1 MEIELSNEVEL
12 IRGRYERRKN
22 STQCNIYDPL
32 HSTPLLSMQELERSV
47 ADLFNRSGLLPLSD
61 KTVLEIGCGTGGIL
75 LMLLRFGFSPE
86 NMIGSEL
93 MEERAAIAI
102 HRLPKDVSVIVGDSS
117 ELNLPAD
124 SFDVVLQSTVFTSL
138 LDDDFQEKLA
148 RKMWSLV
155 KPGGGVLWYDFIYNN
170 PKNLDVKGISVQ
182 RISELFPD
190 AEVKVWHLTLA
201 PPISRLVTKIHPSLY
216 TLFNMLPILRTHVLC
231 WIRKV

>member
-1 MEIELSNEVEL
+1 MSNEVEL

-22 STQCNIYDPL
+22 PTHGNIYDPL
-32 HSTPLLSMQELERSV
+32 HPVPLLSMQELERSV

-86 NMIGSEL
+86 NLIGSEL
-93 MEERAAIAI
+93 MEERASIAI

-170 PKNLDVKGISVQ
+170 PKNPDVKGVSVQ
-182 RISELFPD
+182 RIRELFP
-190 AEVKVWHLTLA
+190 EGEIKVWRLTLA
-201 PPISRLVTKIHPSLY
+201 PPISRFVTKIHPSLY